1 MNFSK
6 PIFFIFFL
14 VLTSC
19 ASLQLEGLPITNIDN
34 ASEKQPNRAVFR
46 SWQHTDP
53 NADALPGM
61 SVHRAHTSLL
71 NEKEGSNVIVA
82 IIDTGIDIDHED
94 LTGLIWVNTDEIPN
108 NGIDD
113 DKNGYVDDI
122 HGWNFLGDSEGDQ
135 YELIRMLKSGKDFP
149 EKKEAL
155 KQYADKIK
163 SEIGD
168 DDLETIIGN
177 LTRDVYHYNESIKKS
192 LSLSWNARTTGDNPD
207 DFSQRFYGDSDI
219 RPKHDDE
226 SHGTHVAGIV
236 AANRNNTLGMKGVA
250 DKVAIMALRAVPNEG
265 DEYDK
270 DIAMSI
276 RYAADNGAD
285 IVNMSFG
292 KGFSPHSDKVREAIV
307 YAESKGVLLVN
318 AAGNDGENID
328 VVPTYPNDSVDNGP
342 EVANNLITVGAI
354 GPSLSSRMVAPFS
367 NYGLNNVDIFAPGAI
382 IYSTTP
388 SNNYNS
394 YSGTSMAAPAVSGVA
409 ALVKSYF
416 PKLSPNAVKKVIMES
431 GLPISMEV
439 RVGASGMETQLNK
452 VSRTGKIAN
461 AYNALL
467 YASTHFKMLKKM
479 K

>member
-19 ASLQLEGLPITNIDN
+19 ASFQLEGLPITNIDN

-82 IIDTGIDIDHED
+82 VIDTGIDVDHED

-135 YELIRMLKSGKDFP
+135 YQLIRMLKSGEDFP
-149 EKKEAL
+149 EKEEAL

-163 SEIGD
+163 SEVD
-168 DDLETIIGN
+168 DDIETIISN
-177 LTRDVYHYNESIKKS
+177 LKTNVYHYEENIKKS
-192 LSLSWNARTTGDNPD
+192 LRLSWNARTTGDNPD
-207 DFSQRFYGDSDI
+207 DFSQRFYGDSDV

-250 DKVAIMALRAVPNEG
+250 DKVAIMVLRAVPNKG

-270 DIAMSI
+270 DIALSI

-342 EVANNLITVGAI
+342 EVANNVITVGAI

-416 PKLSPNAVKKVIMES
+416 PKLSPNAVKKVIIES
-431 GLPISMEV
+431 GLPITMEV

>member
-6 PIFFIFFL
+6 SIFL
-14 VLTSC
+14 VFFFTLSSC
-19 ASLQLEGLPITNIDN
+19 ATLQLEGLPIAAIEDTTDN
-34 ASEKQPNRAVFR
+34 KPNRAVFR

-53 NADALPGM
+53 NADGLPGM

-71 NEKEGSNVIVA
+71 NEKEGNKVVVA

-94 LTGLIWVNTDEIPN
+94 LEGVIWVNTDEVPN

-113 DKNGYVDDI
+113 DKNGYVDDV
-122 HGWNFLGDSEGDQ
+122 HGWNFLGDSQGDQ
-135 YELIRMLKSGKDFP
+135 YELIRMLRSQKDFP
-149 EKKEAL
+149 EKEEAI

-163 SEIGD
+163 SETND
-168 DDLETIIGN
+168 DIETIIENLSGN
-177 LTRDVYHYNESIKKS
+177 LYHYNDGIKQS
-192 LSLSWNARTTGDNPD
+192 LSLSWNARTTGDDPD

-219 RPKHDDE
+219 RPKGDNE
-226 SHGTHVAGIV
+226 AHGTHVAGIV
-236 AANRNNTLGMKGVA
+236 AANRINNLGMKGVA
-250 DKVAIMALRAVPNEG
+250 DKVFIMTLRAVPNKG

-270 DIAMSI
+270 DIALSI

-292 KGFSPHSDKVREAIV
+292 KGFSPHSDKVREAII

-318 AAGNDGENID
+318 AAGNDGADID
-328 VVPTYPNDSVDNGP
+328 KVPTYPNDSVDNAP
-342 EVANNLITVGAI
+342 EVANNMITVGAI
-354 GPSLSSRMVAPFS
+354 GPSLNRRMVAPFS
-367 NYGLNNVDIFAPGAI
+367 NYGFNNVDIFAPGAI
-382 IYSTTP
+382 VYSTTP

-394 YSGTSMAAPAVSGVA
+394 FSGTSMAAPAVSGVA
-409 ALVKSYF
+409 ALIRSYF
-416 PKLSPNAVKKVIMES
+416 PKLSPRAVKKVIMES
-431 GLPISMEV
+431 GLTIATDV
-439 RVGASGMETQLNK
+439 RVGADGLETKLGE

-467 YASTHFKMLKKM
+467 YASTHYKMLKKL